1 MSHRSLWWL
10 AGNGMEWASRVATGN
25 PQLVGF
31 GSVQRSHG
39 SGRFRL
45 LLHSNCHGRWL
56 QPWLPSW
63 SLGRMVRLQ
72 R

>member
-1 MSHRSLWWL
+1 MSRRSLWWP
-10 AGNGMEWASRVATGN
+10 AGSAMALVSRAATGN

-45 LLHSNCHGRWL
+45 LLHSNCPGRWL
-56 QPWLPSW
+56 QPSLLSW
-63 SLGRMVRLQ
+63 SLGRMVRL
-72 R
+72 RR